1 MIGAAFVC
9 AVAVLLLVPCLPLL
23 ADGYL
28 ARGVR
33 VIDGD
38 TLQIETIVLPWDVAL
53 LNQRVRI
60 ADFDAWES
68 SRRRRSV
75 NVTDEEVV
83 KGKRATQEL
92 TKLIEK
98 FDVYVIPLKRN
109 GRDSYGRL
117 LGTIRLR
124 RGDETMNLKEWMI
137 ERGHIRD
144 VE

>member
-9 AVAVLLLVPCLPLL
+9 AVAVLLLVPCLPEL

-28 ARGVR
+28 ARGGR

-92 TKLIEK
+92 SLI
-98 FDVYVIPLKRN
+98 
-109 GRDSYGRL
+109 
-117 LGTIRLR
+117 
-124 RGDETMNLKEWMI
+124 
-137 ERGHIRD
+137 HI
-144 VE
+144 